1 MCYIY
6 IYINLFIYIHAVITS
21 QYFTILYIPGKIKF
35 SNYQAPKFLP
45 YLKGF
50 PCWSDPYNGVY
61 SSRCKNNLQSSDKA
75 VQIQCKYICNGAIKI
90 TIVQDEIEKVSLI
103 IGGGEFTTSKPSKWT
118 FLWYATTRANRL
130 VICQVD
136 IAFNFLCSFVNILS
150 SK

>member
-1 MCYIY
+1 MCYIHLY
-6 IYINLFIYIHAVITS
+6 IYIFFFCCIHAVITWQYYIFQEKQNS
-21 QYFTILYIPGKIKF
+21 QIIRSPI
-35 SNYQAPKFLP
+35 FLP

-61 SSRCKNNLQSSDKA
+61 SSRSKNNLQSSDKA

-130 VICQVD
+130 VICQFD
-136 IAFNFLCSFVNILS
+136 IAFNFLCSFVNIL
-150 SK
+150 